1 MKIQLTELNVQDF
14 AEFGKGSLVYS
25 IKDKMILC
33 HGFYDEDKDKQ
44 YIITVNFFGLP
55 EFTQTEKKLEEL
67 SKLWEKG
74 SDVMLVSCQQNI
86 DKVINGVHFYT
97 IDNPEHEILIT
108 SFSRK
113 GELIVI
119 KASKVKR
126 RLEKLEELAKYYG
139 FNNYNEFIVE
149 SIKNYKPHSW

>member
-1 MKIQLTELNVQDF
+1 
-14 AEFGKGSLVYS
+14 
-25 IKDKMILC
+25 
-33 HGFYDEDKDKQ
+33 
-44 YIITVNFFGLP
+44 
-55 EFTQTEKKLEEL
+55 
-67 SKLWEKG
+67 
-74 SDVMLVSCQQNI
+74 MLVSCQQNI

-149 SIKNYKPHSW
+149 SIKIINHIRGKKLCLGNFPGFRVLTKNLAMYRVIV